1 MGPAARSPSAGKV
14 KLLGTYNTVKL
25 LRAALRGAH
34 KTAPP
39 AMDVCELNGPWG
51 RHMAPPFTCDD
62 VGVDRKSLDRTT
74 PLPDTTHAVQQLH
87 ALLPTRPDVAFL
99 RTDPTFLIRFLRAK
113 KFRVGDA
120 FLLLC
125 RYFEYRQRHR
135 DLFRGLNVGGEC
147 DGKGETAIQTA
158 LLDGL
163 PGVLAERDPCGRP
176 VIVLLASN
184 WDHTKYDV
192 RTVYQAVLLTLER
205 LVEDEAVQVNGVVA
219 IIDWSNFPARL
230 TTSLSPKLLRLML
243 DGLQD
248 AFPLRLG
255 ALHLINQP
263 WYVEPVLGLARP
275 FLKEKLRSRIHVHGN
290 NLATLHAQVPPRL
303 LPAELGGEGGEYHA
317 LTWASTMLNYVPAQ
331 QTTDKTSISSVSP
344 VSEPPKVVQ
353 DVDGKTP
360 TENKKDNSF
369 LQTSECSANTTADSQ
384 STPLVIKSEST
395 VEPSKSFTSML
406 FGTSDSDKATN
417 GNVSSEGEDTSLKA
431 H

>member
-1 MGPAARSPSAGKV
+1 MVPS
-14 KLLGTYNTVKL
+14 
-25 LRAALRGAH
+25 
-34 KTAPP
+34 
-39 AMDVCELNGPWG
+39 
-51 RHMAPPFTCDD
+51 FCDD
-62 VGVDRKSLDRTT
+62 AGVDHRPLETTPTT
-74 PLPDTTHAVQQLH
+74 PLPDTSHAIQQLH
-87 ALLPTRPDVAFL
+87 ALLPTRPDVGFL
-99 RTDPTFLIRFLRAK
+99 RTDPIFLKRFLRARK
-113 KFRVGDA
+113 HRVGDA

-125 RYFEYRQRHR
+125 HYFEYRQRHR

-192 RTVYQAVLLTLER
+192 KTVYQAVLLTLER
-205 LVEDEAVQVNGVVA
+205 LVEDEAVQVHGVVA
-219 IIDWSNFPARL
+219 ILDWSNFPARL
-230 TTSLSPKLLRLML
+230 TTSLSPKMLRLML

-263 WYVEPVLGLARP
+263 WYVEAALGLARP

-331 QTTDKTSISSVSP
+331 QTDKTSPPPTAAPPPQPSTEVQPP
-344 VSEPPKVVQ
+344 VPKS
-353 DVDGKTP
+353 T
-360 TENKKDNSF
+360 TENTEDNSSF
-369 LQTSECSANTTADSQ
+369 PQTSDCSANTSADSM
-384 STPLVIKSEST
+384 STPLVTKSEST
-395 VEPSKSFTSML
+395 VRSSKSFTSLL
-406 FGTSDSDKATN
+406 FGTSDSEKATCN
-417 GNVSSEGEDTSLKA
+417 GNVSEGEDTSLKA

>member
-1 MGPAARSPSAGKV
+1 
-14 KLLGTYNTVKL
+14 
-25 LRAALRGAH
+25 
-34 KTAPP
+34 
-39 AMDVCELNGPWG
+39 MDVCDLEGPWG
-51 RHMAPPFTCDD
+51 PHHHIASFTCEKDGLD
-62 VGVDRKSLDRTT
+62 HKRKGSKGDFV
-74 PLPDTTHAVQQLH
+74 PMPDKTHAAQQLH

-99 RTDPTFLIRFLRAK
+99 RTDQSFLLRFLRAR

-135 DLFRGLNVGGEC
+135 ELFRGLNVGG
-147 DGKGETAIQTA
+147 GGEGGGVGGGGTTGIQAA

-184 WDHTKYDV
+184 WDHSRYDV
-192 RTVYQAVLLTLER
+192 RVVYQAVLLTLER
-205 LVEDEAVQVNGVVA
+205 LVEDESVQANGVVA
-219 IIDWSNFPARL
+219 ILDWSNFPARL

-255 ALHLINQP
+255 AIHLVNQP
-263 WYVEPVLGLARP
+263 WYVEAALGLARP

-303 LPAELGGEGGEYHA
+303 LPAELGGEGAEYHPH
-317 LTWASTMLNYVPAQ
+317 TWASTMLNRTPSQ
-331 QTTDKTSISSVSP
+331 Q
-344 VSEPPKVVQ
+344 EQQQPPQHEQEQEQQPKEQ
-353 DVDGKTP
+353 HQ
-360 TENKKDNSF
+360 E
-369 LQTSECSANTTADSQ
+369 QANTCARSPDSNGYNGFNGPAKKTQ
-384 STPLVIKSEST
+384 ESPRSFAKESLSLSTSCDLSSENTSASPPSPDTPLVNKPETNST
-395 VEPSKSFTSML
+395 IAASFTAMI
-406 FGTSDSDKATN
+406 FGKSDSDSKSN
-417 GNVSSEGEDTSLKA
+417 GNISDGEEMALKA